1 MLHRSLLSAAGSD
14 VVGNNGQGSAQV
26 AANEFW
32 AIRTYIKMWNEEK
45 AAPLTPRQLW
55 SLINPR
61 LHASRV
67 LFLQKFSTLPK
78 SPGQPWTC
86 DCEPVSSGLSKPH
99 ESHRLWKE
107 EHWNSTHLR
116 LDGSRLGGW
125 ASGEV
130 PPTQHAGSTIT
141 LATLWASCLGRALS
155 AESWSPGMSS
165 SLCFICTSRR
175 LMSLTL
181 CSPTRP
187 SDHTEPWHQLWALCL
202 WGCDGVMITPAFF
215 SPLSIWKLTWEEGA
229 RWETDPL
236 PGTAVGLLVWS
247 WSGEIGSPR
256 IHMSSV
262 FSGRWGLGL

>member
-99 ESHRLWKE
+99 ESHCLWKDWFKNE
-107 EHWNSTHLR
+107 KYFVGVSYYVFLR
-116 LDGSRLGGW
+116 QYSFDSQRLCDCFCIGIKR
-125 ASGEV
+125 EV
-130 PPTQHAGSTIT
+130 SPV
-141 LATLWASCLGRALS
+141 LLFVCLNLS
-155 AESWSPGMSS
+155 FQLES
-165 SLCFICTSRR
+165 
-175 LMSLTL
+175 
-181 CSPTRP
+181 
-187 SDHTEPWHQLWALCL
+187 
-202 WGCDGVMITPAFF
+202 
-215 SPLSIWKLTWEEGA
+215 
-229 RWETDPL
+229 
-236 PGTAVGLLVWS
+236 
-247 WSGEIGSPR
+247 
-256 IHMSSV
+256 
-262 FSGRWGLGL
+262 